1 MRVANG
7 EVGYSACMQ
16 NDRIIKLLLAVIALS
31 LLALVGEGWRR
42 QPVAVLAADASAQK
56 QVWEYKVIER
66 SFRWKDSYVAG
77 VDKWYE
83 DGRALPAAGEDAWGA
98 LRAKLAELGAQG
110 WELVS
115 VTPYSDNMRMTLN
128 TNRSPL
134 GLTLPVSEASSLSG
148 FSAGGAATNDQWVFK
163 RLKQ

>member
-1 MRVANG
+1 
-7 EVGYSACMQ
+7 MQ
-16 NDRIIKLLLAVIALS
+16 NDRLSRILLAVIALS
-31 LLALVGEGWRR
+31 LVALVGEGWRR
-42 QPVAVLAADASAQK
+42 QPIVLAADGTAAK

-66 SFRWKDSYVAG
+66 SFRVRDNYVAG

-83 DGRALPAAGEDAWGA
+83 DGAALPTPGDNAWGA
-98 LRAKLAELGAQG
+98 LRAKLADLGSQG

-115 VTPYSDNMRMTLN
+115 VMPYSDGMRMTLN

-148 FSAGGAATNDQWVFK
+148 FSAGGMTTNDQWVF
-163 RLKQ
+163 RRVKQ